1 MKHFNLYLRWMFS
14 LAVLVMLLLTPVG
27 AAQAAEGPTLTVA
40 VPALNLRQGPG
51 TGYTIVDVL
60 SVGDAGVATGRDAS
74 GAWLQV
80 TMSGGR
86 AGWVYGEFVKLSDDA
101 AALPVV
107 SAPAA
112 ATVSRAASRLAGGTI
127 VFQVSS
133 GGAIYAMNADGSN
146 LRYLTVGMD
155 PALSPDGRLVAFTRW
170 MGSSTGVKGDLWVI
184 GVDGSG
190 ERKVLGDVQQP
201 KSPAWSRDGKT
212 IILNIQRG
220 VSLSRL
226 MCIPQEMSLP
236 PESVEIEQRGNM
248 VCFKV
253 ARPLW
258 RLRAVDV
265 ATGAFED
272 VPGDVIS
279 FAPALDPTNDWRVV
293 YVGERGLVNL
303 DVTRGNTWFLT
314 DDPQDHTPTFSP
326 DGRKIA
332 VSYRQTD
339 HWEVHVMNADGTG
352 RGRLTSTPMT
362 VLIDQQLAGQSPRS
376 WNNAAPAWSPD
387 GRQIAFLSDRNGRWE
402 IWVMNADGSNQ
413 RLLLPASA
421 LGGASIRYE
430 GMEERVISWR

>member
-1 MKHFNLYLRWMFS
+1 MKRSKHGSVRWAFS
-14 LAVLVMLLLTPVG
+14 IAAIAVLLLTAVG
-27 AAQAAEGPTLTVA
+27 AAQAAEGPTVTVA
-40 VPALNLRQGPG
+40 VVALNLRQGPG
-51 TGYTIVDVL
+51 TGYAIVDVL
-60 SVGDAGVATGRDAS
+60 RAGDVGTATGRDAA
-74 GAWLQV
+74 GTWLRV
-80 TMSGGR
+80 AMSGGR
-86 AGWVYGEFVKLSDDA
+86 AGWVYGEFVTVSDA
-101 AALPVV
+101 IAGLPVV
-107 SAPAA
+107 TPAA
-112 ATVSRAASRLAGGTI
+112 APTGRAAPTAGNTI
-127 VFQVSS
+127 VFQTSS

-146 LRYLTVGMD
+146 LRYLTTGID

-190 ERKVLGDVQQP
+190 ERKLLGDVQQP

-212 IILNIQRG
+212 IIFNIQRG
-220 VSLSRL
+220 VSMSRL
-226 MCIPQEMSLP
+226 MCIPKEMSLP
-236 PESVEIEQRGNM
+236 PESTEIDYRGDL

-265 ATGAFED
+265 ASGAFED

-352 RGRLTSTPMT
+352 RARLTSTPTT
-362 VLIDQQLAGQSPRS
+362 VLIDQQLKGQTPRS

-387 GRQIAFLSDRNGRWE
+387 GKQIAFLSDRNGQWE

-421 LGGASIRYE
+421 LGGAAIRYE

>member
-1 MKHFNLYLRWMFS
+1 MCTAAAVFV
-14 LAVLVMLLLTPVG
+14 LAAMPLG
-27 AAQAAEGPTLTVA
+27 AAQAAENPTFTVA

-51 TGYTIVDVL
+51 TGYAIL
-60 SVGDAGVATGRDAS
+60 SVLRSGETGTATGRDAAA
-74 GAWLQV
+74 AWLQV
-80 TMSGGR
+80 TMSDGR
-86 AGWVYGEFVKLSDDA
+86 KGWLYGEYVRLQGDV

-107 SAPAA
+107 QAPAPSTAGRAA
-112 ATVSRAASRLAGGTI
+112 ATGGVI

-133 GGAIYAMNADGSN
+133 GGPIYAMNPDGSN
-146 LRYLTVGMD
+146 LRYLTTGMD

-170 MGSSTGVKGDLWVI
+170 LGSSTGVKGDLWVI
-184 GVDGSG
+184 GVDGQG

-201 KSPAWSRDGKT
+201 KSPTWSADGKT

-220 VSLSRL
+220 ISLGRQ
-226 MCIPQEMSLP
+226 MCIPKTMSLP
-236 PESVEIEQRGNM
+236 PDATEIEDRGN
-248 VCFKV
+248 VICFKI

-258 RLRAVDV
+258 RLRMVDV

-272 VPGDVIS
+272 VKGDDILS
-279 FAPALDPTNDWRVV
+279 FAPAKDPANDWRVV

-303 DVTRGNTWFLT
+303 DIKLGNTWFLT
-314 DDPQDHTPTFSP
+314 NDPQDHTPTFSP
-326 DGRKIA
+326 DGKKIA

-352 RGRLTSTPMT
+352 RVRLTSTPT
-362 VLIDQQLAGQSPRS
+362 SVLIDQQLKGEPARS

-387 GRQIAFLSDRNGRWE
+387 GKQIAFLSDRNGQWE

-413 RLLLPASA
+413 RLLLPASR
-421 LGGASIRYE
+421 LGGAQIRYE